1 MIPLRATSRA
11 LKWERESALAPGYEL
26 LQHVLSTAAS
36 LRLPSLIKDGRKLFF
51 LDAGASIQDG
61 F

>member
-11 LKWERESALAPGYEL
+11 LKWEGESALAPGYEL

-36 LRLPSLIKDGRKLFF
+36 LRLPSLIKDGRK
-51 LDAGASIQDG
+51 
-61 F
+61 